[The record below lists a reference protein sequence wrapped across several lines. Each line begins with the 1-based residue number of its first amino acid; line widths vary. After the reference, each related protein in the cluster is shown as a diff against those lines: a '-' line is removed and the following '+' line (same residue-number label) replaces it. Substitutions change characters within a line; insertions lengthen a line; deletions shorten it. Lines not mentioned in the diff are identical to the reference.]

1 MTAEEQRI
9 RDRDKDIK
17 VAAPNRNPFKIIDN
31 LEVILA
37 KELEEYNKK
46 NKIIVKSEETIPQ
59 EDLDQFMTREQYE
72 LIFDPKWIKD
82 ADLFLMKLK

>member
-1 MTAEEQRI
+1 
-9 RDRDKDIK
+9 
-17 VAAPNRNPFKIIDN
+17 

-59 EDLDQFMTREQYE
+59 EDLD
-72 LIFDPKWIKD
+72 
-82 ADLFLMKLK
+82 